1 MVEKKVKDELDPRK
15 EMIDALKSYF
25 GSKINMH
32 RINIE
37 VLLTKNVGVAEHPDV
52 MTTVE
57 EELSK
62 MAEYHDKLEMLR
74 EYFRSV

>member
-15 EMIDALKSYF
+15 EMIDAMKSYF

-37 VLLTKNVGVAEHPDV
+37 ILLTKNVGVAEHPDI

-62 MAEYHDKLEMLR
+62 MAEYHDRLEML
-74 EYFRSV
+74 ETYF

>member
-1 MVEKKVKDELDPRK
+1 MVEKKGRDELDPRK
-15 EMIDALKSYF
+15 EMIDAMKSYF
-25 GSKINMH
+25 GSKINIH

-37 VLLTKNVGVAEHPDV
+37 ILLTKNVGVAEHPDI
-52 MTTVE
+52 MMTVE